1 MSDYAQYIKSAGI
14 TGTAFTRSVRE
25 SFPAFS
31 KITKS
36 MVCHPERYGMML
48 TPEAEGKLLRDF
60 GEHPGLSPA
69 AKAVKPKPHAVSR
82 TKPNRLVVY
91 LPDDT
96 NEKLRDMM
104 TSRGYKTVQ
113 DFLFCVLTN
122 LVEIEERRIRE
133 NAE

>member
-1 MSDYAQYIKSAGI
+1 MSNYDQFIKSAGI
-14 TGTAFTRSVRE
+14 TSAAFTRSVRE
-25 SFPAFS
+25 NYPAFS

-36 MVCHPERYGMML
+36 MVCHPDKYGL
-48 TPEAEGKLLRDF
+48 QLVPEAEAKLAQDF

-69 AKAVKPKPHAVSR
+69 AKTVKPKPRAVSR

-104 TSRGYKTVQ
+104 TARGYKTVQ

-122 LVEIEERRIRE
+122 LVEIEQRRLKE

>member
-1 MSDYAQYIKSAGI
+1 MPDYNAYIKSAGI

-25 SFPAFS
+25 NFPAFS

-36 MVCHPERYGMML
+36 MVCHPDRYGL
-48 TPEAEGKLLRDF
+48 QLVPEAEAKLVHDF
-60 GEHPGLSPA
+60 GEYPGLSPA
-69 AKAVKPKPHAVSR
+69 AKVIKPKPRAVSR

-104 TSRGYKTVQ
+104 TARGYKTVQ

-122 LVEIEERRIRE
+122 LVEIEQRRLKE
-133 NAE
+133 DAE

>member
-14 TGTAFTRSVRE
+14 TSAAFTRSVRE
-25 SFPAFS
+25 KYPAFS

-36 MVCHPERYGMML
+36 MVCHPDKYGVAL
-48 TPEAEGKLLRDF
+48 VPEAEAKLLADF
-60 GEHPGLSPA
+60 GDHPGLSPA
-69 AKAVKPKPHAVSR
+69 AKAVKPKPRAVAR

-96 NEKLRDMM
+96 NAKLRELMNR
-104 TSRGYKTVQ
+104 RGYKTVQ

-122 LVEIEERRIRE
+122 LVEIEERRLKE